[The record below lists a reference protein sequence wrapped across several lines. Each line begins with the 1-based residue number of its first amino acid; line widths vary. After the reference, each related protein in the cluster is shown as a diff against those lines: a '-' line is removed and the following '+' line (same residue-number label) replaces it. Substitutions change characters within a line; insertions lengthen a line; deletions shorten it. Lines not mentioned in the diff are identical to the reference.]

1 MPRAKKPET
10 PRPRKTDAARVILSL
25 GDDVSTDVIYPG
37 RFMATVLPSE
47 TSALAFADH
56 PAFQAAI
63 RAKAVPKGA
72 VIAAGENF
80 GCGSSR
86 EQAASCL
93 KGLDVVVV
101 AKSYARIFLQNA
113 INLGLRVIVAPGF
126 AADGGVEN
134 RTKRTAFDVVPLPFA
149 RQAII
154 DAGGLIP
161 FTRARLMA
169 RT

>member
-63 RAKAVPKGA
+63 RAKRG
-72 VIAAGENF
+72 GE
-80 GCGSSR
+80 
-86 EQAASCL
+86 
-93 KGLDVVVV
+93 
-101 AKSYARIFLQNA
+101 
-113 INLGLRVIVAPGF
+113 
-126 AADGGVEN
+126 
-134 RTKRTAFDVVPLPFA
+134 
-149 RQAII
+149 
-154 DAGGLIP
+154 AGG
-161 FTRARLMA
+161 TD
-169 RT
+169 